1 MTAKRQQ
8 SQSAQEALPGGSFG
22 MIVDAVRASGGNLG
36 QAYWMAKDAY
46 GIRMILPHHAV
57 ARDTVDALVATGH
70 GAR

>member
-1 MTAKRQQ
+1 
-8 SQSAQEALPGGSFG
+8 